1 MVGGS
6 ERVLL
11 RATALHLDRYR
22 SRIESEVDRR
32 IDRGEPS
39 PYARAEIVRR
49 FRSFCR
55 LASID
60 RAAARPSLDGL
71 GGNDPAG
78 LERAVSIAVEVAV
91 ECCDQ
96 VEIQQSL
103 HDMELRFRAGLRRIM
118 TPKEPRGSGR
128 KRRRTPNAGKR
139 VRSAIDRIGDA
150 YVALCLDTGLVYDL
164 NPAAE
169 TLLGIEAARLL
180 KRPLVDLIP
189 DHARSAYRHFEARLD
204 ADEDTGLTSLPFTR
218 GDGGTVSTEVSVM
231 NHTIAG
237 KRLAILI
244 ARECEAVA
252 SASLDYSTRTTA
264 SPGILSTSES
274 TARSR

>member
-1 MVGGS
+1 
-6 ERVLL
+6 
-11 RATALHLDRYR
+11 LHLDRYR
-22 SRIESEVDRR
+22 SEIESEVDRR
-32 IDRGEPS
+32 IDRGEP
-39 PYARAEIVRR
+39 PPAARAEIVRR

-91 ECCDQ
+91 ERASQ
-96 VEIQQSL
+96 PELEQTL
-103 HDMELRFRAGLRRIM
+103 RDMELRFRAGLRRIM
-118 TPKEPRGSGR
+118 TPKEPRGNR
-128 KRRRTPNAGKR
+128 KKRRKQPNAGKR

-169 TLLGIEAARLL
+169 TLLGVEASKLL
-180 KRPLVDLIP
+180 RRPLVELIP
-189 DHARSAYRHFEARLD
+189 DDARPAYRNFEARLD
-204 ADEDTGLTSLPFTR
+204 AEEDTGLTPLSFNR
-218 GDGGTVSTEVSVM
+218 GDGARIATEVSVM

-237 KRLAILI
+237 RRLAILI
-244 ARECEAVA
+244 ARECEE
-252 SASLDYSTRTTA
+252 SASLSRGYSTRTTA
-264 SPGILSTSES
+264 SAGIFSTRES
-274 TARSR
+274 TARPR

>member
-6 ERVLL
+6 ERALL
-11 RATALHLDRYR
+11 RATALHLDRHR
-22 SRIESEVDRR
+22 GMIQAEVDRK
-32 IDRGEPS
+32 IDRGEPA
-39 PYARAEIVRR
+39 PAARAEIVRR

-78 LERAVSIAVEVAV
+78 LERAVGIAVDVAV
-91 ECCDQ
+91 ECCTEHE
-96 VEIQQSL
+96 VREAL
-103 HDMELRFRAGLRRIM
+103 RDMELRFRAGLRRIM
-118 TPKEPRGSGR
+118 TPKEKNRT
-128 KRRRTPNAGKR
+128 KRRKTANAGRR

-169 TLLGIEAARLL
+169 TLLGIDAKSLL
-180 KRPLVDLIP
+180 NRPLIELIP
-189 DHARSAYRHFEARLD
+189 EDSRTGYRHFEARLD
-204 ADEDTGLTSLPFTR
+204 AEEDTGITPLVLNR
-218 GDGGTVSTEVSVM
+218 GDGKTVSTEVSVM

-244 ARECEAVA
+244 AREREP
-252 SASLDYSTRTTA
+252 SAPVDVGYSTRTSA
-264 SPGILSTSES
+264 SPGIFSTRES

>member
-6 ERVLL
+6 ERALL
-11 RATALHLDRYR
+11 RATALHLDRHR
-22 SRIESEVDRR
+22 GAIQAEVDRR
-32 IDRGEPS
+32 IDRGEPA
-39 PYARAEIVRR
+39 PAARAEIVRR

-60 RAAARPSLDGL
+60 RGAARPSLDGL
-71 GGNDPAG
+71 GGNDPVG
-78 LERAVSIAVEVAV
+78 LERAVGIAVDVAV
-91 ECCDQ
+91 DCCEEL
-96 VEIQQSL
+96 EIQEAL
-103 HDMELRFRAGLRRIM
+103 RDMELRFRAGLRRIM
-118 TPKEPRGSGR
+118 TPKEKGAGR
-128 KRRRTPNAGKR
+128 KKRRKTPNAGKR

-169 TLLGIEAARLL
+169 TLLGIEADSLL
-180 KRPLVDLIP
+180 RRPLIELIP
-189 DHARSAYRHFEARLD
+189 DEGRPGFRHFEARLD
-204 ADEDTGLTSLPFTR
+204 AEEDSGITPIVFNR

-244 ARECEAVA
+244 AREREALA
-252 SASLDYSTRTTA
+252 TRNQGYSTRTTA
-264 SPGILSTSES
+264 SPGIFPTSES

>member
-1 MVGGS
+1 
-6 ERVLL
+6 
-11 RATALHLDRYR
+11 LHLDRYR
-22 SRIESEVDRR
+22 SLIEAEVDRR
-32 IDRGEPS
+32 IDRAEP
-39 PYARAEIVRR
+39 PPAAREEIVRR

-60 RAAARPSLDGL
+60 RGAAKPSLDGL

-78 LERAVSIAVEVAV
+78 LERAVSIAVEVAIGCAA
-91 ECCDQ
+91 EP
-96 VEIQQSL
+96 EIEQSL
-103 HDMELRFRAGLRRIM
+103 RDMELRFRAGLRRIM
-118 TPKEPRGSGR
+118 TPKEPRGTR
-128 KRRRTPNAGKR
+128 QKRRRQPNAGKR

-169 TLLGIEAARLL
+169 TLLGIQAEQLL
-180 KRPLVDLIP
+180 KKPLVELIP
-189 DHARSAYRHFEARLD
+189 DDARPAYRNFEARLD
-204 ADEDTGLTSLPFTR
+204 AEEDTGLTSLAFNR
-218 GDGGTVSTEVSVM
+218 GDGETVSTEVSVM

-252 SASLDYSTRTTA
+252 SASRGYSTRTTA
-264 SPGILSTSES
+264 SRGIFSTRDT
-274 TARSR
+274 TARPR